1 MCLPCA
7 DALRASVRVTVL
19 DTNAL
24 DWYGTYIL
32 AAAFVAGIMLAIGLV
47 AYPAV
52 ACNTWTR
59 RTVMM
64 VACAPSAGVL
74 AYAYPLYYSAQA
86 QGDTGESGRRS
97 RSPRRQR
104 RQDIPPP
111 WGVGLSEMDAASH
124 VRRRLVHFYENSPCE
139 YRVMGIPPS
148 RRWLLLFLVGLLL
161 PLLLSAVG
169 LSKKA

>member
-1 MCLPCA
+1 M
-7 DALRASVRVTVL
+7 L
-19 DTNAL
+19 DTDAL

-32 AAAFVAGIMLAIGLV
+32 AAAFVGGIMLAIGLV

-74 AYAYPLYYSAQA
+74 AYAYPLHYHMEAQEGA
-86 QGDTGESGRRS
+86 KGSP
-97 RSPRRQR
+97 RSPGRWRRR
-104 RQDIPPP
+104 DLPPP
-111 WGVGLSEMDAASH
+111 WGAGLSEMDAASH